1 MSQTQ
6 DEEEKFD
13 PAAAIWEKQIKKKQE
28 ADAKKHAEK
37 DAQLDQVRKQV
48 KVQDTKSAMDTWKE
62 AEASLNQVLKGKRQ
76 EAAGPP
82 DPGADAGLRKHGQHV
97 KGRKEYQNPN
107 QASQASPPL
116 QRSSWKTDDRDPGAT
131 ARSVMTGGSDE
142 WDSPRMTAGSSFWGQ
157 SSCGSAHST
166 FRSTARSN
174 CFDKKAELLRQK
186 SSNTS
191 ERLADHARRRLK
203 AKIAT
208 VLIEVRKRQDLHQ
221 LQEKAKKFRENRFA
235 RGAGINPKNFGD
247 TTEHAFGVT
256 CLSHSSNEEAMTSP
270 RRTALLDSL
279 TLEELA
285 LIRERPVAFFTGN
298 AIAPAMRPEQMGG
311 DLDRTRSMGATT
323 GSFSSTSSP
332 APRGLWQG
340 AADADAFEDL
350 IEFFSVSS
358 ADKVIDVK
366 VYAYNLRVQLLA
378 SAGRHNAMNGQ
389 GAASEDV
396 DWRKRLC
403 RYRDPDES
411 VQEEETVL
419 DENMS
424 QAPLEMMPCLGRHPP
439 IRSDQQSPTLEKVR
453 EVYQRRD
460 EQDKKWIDE
469 RHEMINR
476 RTAMNAFKAR
486 EQQRELLLQD
496 FKQKELHKVRM
507 LQAEEKKAMLEAEA
521 LERTEVMSIQKIHR
535 LISANERAESYKLD
549 KRDQA
554 QVSLEAWHA
563 GCERAHDRNRKLEWE
578 KYREGERNY
587 QKYMQRLTALGESRM
602 VDSKNKSQEQLNGE
616 LKARIQDSLVFQI
629 KEDDQRKS
637 EERAEA
643 LRTKLENAAIRRS
656 MHQSGN
662 RYHLVE
668 KAFGANSVGFDAKHH
683 TVSVDRRSKSWQKSA
698 EAWNKMKGSFS
709 APVLPPTSPLSPGGT
724 LDEAAFKSMRKT
736 HSGFKMSNTA
746 FHVTMA

>member
-1 MSQTQ
+1 MTQMQ

-13 PAAAIWEKQIKKKQE
+13 PAAAIWERQIKKKQE

-48 KVQDTKSAMDTWKE
+48 KVQDTKTAMDTWKE

-76 EAAGPP
+76 EAAGPAA
-82 DPGADAGLRKHGQHV
+82 PGGDNGLRKHGQHV
-97 KGRKEYQNPN
+97 KGRKEHQNPN
-107 QASQASPPL
+107 QAPQASPPL

-157 SSCGSAHST
+157 SSCGSPHST

-186 SSNTS
+186 SRGTS

-221 LQEKAKKFRENRFA
+221 LQEKAKKFREMRFA
-235 RGAGINPKNFGD
+235 RGSGINPKNFGD
-247 TTEHAFGVT
+247 TTQHAFGLT
-256 CLSHSSNEEAMTSP
+256 CLSHSDNEQAMTSP
-270 RRTALLDSL
+270 RRTALMESL

-285 LIRERPVAFFTGN
+285 FIRERPVAFFTGN
-298 AIAPAMRPEQMGG
+298 AIAPAMRPEQMAG

-323 GSFSSTSSP
+323 GSFSSTCSP

-358 ADKVIDVK
+358 ADKAIDVK

-389 GAASEDV
+389 GAASEV

-403 RYRDPDES
+403 RYGDPDEG

-439 IRSDQQSPTLEKVR
+439 IRSDQHSPTLEKVR

-460 EQDKKWIDE
+460 EQDVQFMDE
-469 RHEMINR
+469 RRETITR
-476 RTAMNAFKAR
+476 RTALNAFKAK

-507 LQAEEKKAMLEAEA
+507 LQAEEKKVLLDSESV
-521 LERTEVMSIQKIHR
+521 ERNEVMGIQKIHR
-535 LISANERAESYKLD
+535 LIVANERAERVKED
-549 KRDQA
+549 KRDHA
-554 QVSLEAWHA
+554 QVALEAWHA
-563 GCERAHDRNRKLEWE
+563 GCERAQDRNRKMEWE

-587 QKYMQRLTALGESRM
+587 QKYMQRLTTLGESRM
-602 VDSKNKSQEQLNGE
+602 VDSKNRSQGQLNDE
-616 LKARIQDSLVFQI
+616 LKSRIQDSLVFQI

-637 EERAEA
+637 EAAAEA
-643 LRTKLENAAIRRS
+643 LRQKLENAAVRRS

-668 KAFGANSVGFDAKHH
+668 KAFGVNSAGFDAKHH
-683 TVSVDRRSKSWQKSA
+683 SVSVDRRSKSWQKSS

-724 LDEAAFKSMRKT
+724 LDEAAFKSMRRT
-736 HSGFKMSNTA
+736 GSGFKMSNTA
-746 FHVTMA
+746 FHVTIA